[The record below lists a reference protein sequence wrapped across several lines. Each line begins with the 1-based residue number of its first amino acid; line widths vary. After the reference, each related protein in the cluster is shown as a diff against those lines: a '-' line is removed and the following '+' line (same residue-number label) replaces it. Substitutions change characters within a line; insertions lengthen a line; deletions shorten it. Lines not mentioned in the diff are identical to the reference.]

1 MSILIGNPTEVGL
14 HGLEF
19 GALVG
24 REVELHEVL
33 AASVALRVGVACDVE
48 VTDHCYCLDGEREL
62 C

>member
-14 HGLEF
+14 HGLEL

-33 AASVALRVGVACDVE
+33 AARVALRVGVACDVE
-48 VTDHCYCLDGEREL
+48 VTDH
-62 C
+62 